1 MEENMCK
8 KLLLVVIIFGALTL
22 LSAATWDTTRVWTA
36 TATGMLRDVAVGNKL
51 KGISDDTF
59 RIFTAQSSTPQEVML
74 FTDTGAVLMQW
85 MREVLETGLKSHWA
99 VAIGDPDQDGDNDL
113 LYGQTS
119 PKYRLKRGYWTG
131 STWAIETIGP
141 AAGVYDSFPLS
152 VWDIAIGDAKNDGT
166 ADDIIVATN
175 KQLFRV
181 FKSGAYWDTTLLWGD
196 DSNYVYGVAI
206 GDFDASHPGNEIVA
220 INTHRVLEIKWTGAI
235 WDTFT
240 LWFNALCRYYTV
252 AVGDFDASNPGAE
265 IVINNGTQ
273 YSTYGAVQEVYGSG
287 TSWNN
292 RSLYTPLAGWGI
304 NGSIAVGEFLSTNSG
319 AEIVAMSG
327 NGADNKTEVVYG
339 SGSTWAA
346 ESIMMFPAFASKSAY
361 GVALGNINR
370 HRSGNEVA
378 VATCY
383 NVYEA
388 EERSTENDMVT
399 ISIDD
404 VGQFIPSRTYVTIK
418 ATVKNNGATP
428 QGPGV
433 PVKLNI
439 TGPLGYQY
447 TDNDQA
453 TTLMLSFGS
462 TEQIIFTPDW
472 YVPDTLCSYTMKAW
486 TELPLDQVPSNDTFT
501 KVVTV
506 YRNGGLYESFTGI
519 DFPSAG
525 WTRLNFYATPDDSW
539 SRYTTYFNT
548 APACARCYS
557 DIPNNDWLITPKLTV
572 QNGDYLKFW
581 YRAQATSNFE
591 NLNVR
596 ISTASDPLDTARYV
610 TIDNVNTN
618 SMTWTEKVIAL
629 SSYADSSISIA
640 FHYEGSAGL
649 AIAIDDVT
657 GPELYYADA
666 AVTEITRPLDIEQ
679 KRVEFTP
686 QVTVSNNGTGTE
698 DIPVIA
704 EVTQL
709 PSTLVYRDSIVVSD
723 VTPGRS
729 SAIATFRPCTLLTE
743 GDYEFRSYTML
754 FGDMNT
760 ANDDTTKSFSVELI
774 PLTLNEPTNGASLG
788 VVPTFGWNSVTGV
801 ASYRIQ
807 IATDDIFSNIVVN
820 DVVVDPTYSTPLD
833 DGTYFWHVRVETPG
847 TSDPYSNTWSF
858 TLTSAPPG
866 WSPMEQIPAAPDLKP
881 GKFVKD
887 GGAMTMAN
895 VTDDG
900 DVIYMFPGNKS
911 WQFYKYLA
919 GVPGT
924 YTTLESIPYGVKPT
938 DPLKINKKK
947 VGKGASL
954 CFGDDHTIYATK
966 GNSTTEFWAYDIA
979 NDTWMPKAFVPV
991 PKALKGGTS
1000 IAYLDGKVYLLA
1012 GSQKKTDLVNFYV
1025 YDVATDAWTP
1035 LGLLT
1040 LGPNIKIWKDGACLT
1055 ELGGTLYAL
1064 KSNDKYNP
1072 FFSYDVLTNTWT
1084 EFDSIP
1090 MLDSIGGKAKKVAV
1104 KDGGAMC
1111 ASDNAIYAIKGGGTI
1126 YFWKYTTLGGWTR
1139 SDSIPRLDKKSV
1151 AKTGAALTY
1160 ADGKVWLMKGNNRQE
1175 LWRFNPL
1182 SAVVKVLPT
1191 SVSTVM
1197 TDKTSS
1203 TQTFNI
1209 TITPNPF
1216 TKLATINYTVPI
1228 SGKVTIKLYN
1238 AIGSVVETMNNG
1250 YATAGTYTMRLNAN
1264 TLAKGIYFLK
1274 YENNTNRAEIKL
1286 IAQ

>member
-1 MEENMCK
+1 
-8 KLLLVVIIFGALTL
+8 
-22 LSAATWDTTRVWTA
+22 
-36 TATGMLRDVAVGNKL
+36 
-51 KGISDDTF
+51 
-59 RIFTAQSSTPQEVML
+59 
-74 FTDTGAVLMQW
+74 
-85 MREVLETGLKSHWA
+85 
-99 VAIGDPDQDGDNDL
+99 

-152 VWDIAIGDAKNDGT
+152 IWDIAIGDAKNDGT

-220 INTHRVLEIKWTGAI
+220 INTHRVLEIKWTGAT

-240 LWFNALCRYYTV
+240 LWFNVSCRYYTV
-252 AVGDFDASNPGAE
+252 AVGDFDASNSGAE

-273 YSTYGAVQEVYGSG
+273 YSTYGAVQEIYGSG

-292 RSLYTPLAGWGI
+292 RSLYTPVIGWGI
-304 NGSIAVGEFLSTNSG
+304 NGSIAVGEFLSTNAG

-346 ESIMMFPAFASKSAY
+346 ESIMSFPAFASKSAY
-361 GVALGNINR
+361 GVGLGNVNR

-388 EERSTENDMVT
+388 EERVTENDMVT

-418 ATVKNNGATP
+418 ATVKNNGTTP
-428 QGPGV
+428 QSSGI
-433 PVKLNI
+433 PVKLSI
-439 TGPLGYQY
+439 AGPLGYQY
-447 TDNDQA
+447 TDYDQA
-453 TTLMLSFGS
+453 TTSTIISGS

-472 YVPDTLCSYTMKAW
+472 YVPDTLCSYTIKVW
-486 TELPLDQVPSNDTFT
+486 TELLHDQVPSNDTFT

-519 DFPSAG
+519 DFPPAG
-525 WTRLNFYATPDDSW
+525 WSRLNFYTTPDDTW
-539 SRYTTYFNT
+539 FRYTTYFNT

-557 DIPNNDWLITPKLTV
+557 DNPNNDWLITPKLAV

-581 YRAQATSNFE
+581 YRAQAISNYE

-666 AVTEITRPLDIEQ
+666 AVTGISRPLDIEQ

-686 QVTVSNNGTGTE
+686 QVTVSNNGTGSE
-698 DIPVIA
+698 DIPAIA
-704 EVTQL
+704 EITQL
-709 PSTLVYRDSIVVSD
+709 PSMLVYRDSIVVND

-743 GDYEFRSYTML
+743 GDYEFKSYTML
-754 FGDMNT
+754 SGDMNT
-760 ANDDTTKSFSVELI
+760 ANDDTTKGFSVELI
-774 PLTLNEPTNGASLG
+774 LLTLSEPTNGASLG
-788 VVPTFGWNSVTGV
+788 VVPTFGWNSVAGA

-807 IATDDIFSNIVVN
+807 IATDDMFANIVVD
-820 DVVVDPTYSTPLD
+820 DVVADPTYSTPLD

-858 TLTSAPPG
+858 TLTTAPPG

-887 GGAMTMAN
+887 GGAMTTAN
-895 VTDDG
+895 TTDDY
-900 DVIYMFPGNKS
+900 DLIYIFPGNKS
-911 WQFYKYLA
+911 WQFYKYPNAL
-919 GVPGT
+919 GIC
-924 YTTLESIPYGVKPT
+924 TTLESIPYGKKPT
-938 DPLKINKKK
+938 DTTKINKKK

-954 CFGDDHTIYATK
+954 CFDRDHTIYATK
-966 GNSTTEFWAYDIA
+966 GNGTAELWAYDILT
-979 NDTWMPKAFVPV
+979 DTWTAKAFVPV

-1000 IAYLDGKVYLLA
+1000 LAYLGGKVYLLA
-1012 GSQKKTDLVNFYV
+1012 GGQKKTDLNNFYG
-1025 YDVATDAWTP
+1025 YDIATNVWTP
-1035 LGLLT
+1035 LASLT
-1040 LGPNIKIWKDGACLT
+1040 LGANTKVWKDGASLA
-1055 ELGGTLYAL
+1055 ELGGVIYAL
-1064 KSNDKYNP
+1064 KTNDKANLFYGYDILGNVWNP
-1072 FFSYDVLTNTWT
+1072 V
-1084 EFDSIP
+1084 DSMP
-1090 MLDSIGGKAKKVAV
+1090 VVESLFGKSKKVIA
-1104 KDGGAMC
+1104 KDGAAMT
-1111 ASDNAIYAIKGGGTI
+1111 SSGSAIYAIKGGGANVFWMFNGTI
-1126 YFWKYTTLGGWTR
+1126 WSKLDT
-1139 SDSIPRLDKKSV
+1139 IPRLDKKSV
-1151 AKTGAALTY
+1151 PKTGAALAY
-1160 ADGKVWLMKGNNRQE
+1160 ADGKAWLMKGNNRQE
-1175 LWRFNPL
+1175 LWRFNPV
-1182 SAVVKVLPT
+1182 SAVARVRPI
-1191 SVSTVM
+1191 SVSAVM
-1197 TDKTSS
+1197 TGKT
-1203 TQTFNI
+1203 TTTPIFNI
-1209 TITPNPF
+1209 TISPNPF
-1216 TKLATINYTVPI
+1216 TRLATINYTVPV
-1228 SGKVTIKLYN
+1228 SGKVTLKLYN
-1238 AIGSVVETMNNG
+1238 AIGSVVETMNDG
-1250 YATAGTYTMRLNAN
+1250 YVTGGTYTMRLNAN

-1286 IAQ
+1286 IVQ